1 MQLRRA
7 ALLLFVAACGSTNAA
22 YDAAM
27 SQARD
32 AYGAGRFADA
42 AKSFD
47 AASKA
52 TKNPKD
58 AVFARY
64 EAALARARSGD
75 VAEGAREL
83 SQLASENVEYS
94 DQAAMS
100 HAELVGRDD
109 EAGMY
114 RELEALVVKFPN
126 SAQARV
132 ALEKLIRHDDDA
144 QALARLDALAPKVAG
159 TEVEDDVFYER
170 AKRLAAL
177 NQLEK
182 ARAAFEDTANRW
194 PYPKGAFFDDSLY
207 RAAEIERTL
216 KRPNEAIA
224 LLNRLLSF
232 REQSV
237 TIGSYERPRYVP
249 AVLLIAK
256 IQEQDLNDR
265 AAARDTYHRLYRD
278 FKTSTERDDALWK
291 EAQLWA
297 KDNDP
302 STACDRLATLANDFP
317 DSRYVPCAVDK
328 CPSIKPE
335 AKGKAPKT
343 CHAYLT
349 RE

>member
-1 MQLRRA
+1 MLKRALVVA
-7 ALLLFVAACGSTNAA
+7 ALLVGCGSSNAA
-22 YDAAM
+22 YDASM
-27 SQARD
+27 SKARD

-42 AKSFD
+42 AKAFD
-47 AASKA
+47 DASKA

-64 EAALARARSGD
+64 EAALAKARAGD
-75 VAEGAREL
+75 IATAGKEL
-83 SQLASENVEYS
+83 AQLANENVEYS

-114 RELEALVVKFPN
+114 RELEALCLKFPN

-132 ALEKLIRHDDDA
+132 ALEKLIRHDDA
-144 QALARLDALAPKVAG
+144 AALPLLEAMAPKVAG
-159 TEVEDDVFYER
+159 TELEDDVLYER
-170 AKRLAAL
+170 AKRLEAAG
-177 NQLEK
+177 QHEK
-182 ARAAFEDTANRW
+182 ARDSFEDVANRW

-207 RAAEIERTL
+207 RAAQIEEGL
-216 KRPNEAIA
+216 KRPKEAIA
-224 LLNRLLSF
+224 LLERLLSF

-249 AVLLIAK
+249 AMLLIAK

-265 AAARDTYHRLYRD
+265 AAARETYHRLYRD
-278 FKTSTERDDALWK
+278 FTTSTERDDALWK
-291 EAQLWA
+291 EAQLWS
-297 KDNDP
+297 KDNDA
-302 STACDRLATLANDFP
+302 STACDRLATLASDFP
-317 DSRYVPCAVDK
+317 DSRYVPCAVEK
-328 CPSIKPE
+328 CPSIKPD